1 MGKYREYA
9 KRVRELVRRLYRENR
24 LHEIRSELRVLANRF
39 NMSEELEKQ
48 IKKVI
53 ELEIKKLMDEYKLQI
68 NPDASVL
75 AFISEAR
82 DITERFNRRV
92 FEIVRRAVILGEDD
106 IKIENRIKRLS
117 LVEER
122 HISTISNTIQLGLA
136 RQSAMS
142 VAVSHGNK
150 YFRYMGPKENIR
162 PFCRE
167 HLGGV
172 YSIDEIRA
180 MSNGQGLPVEYYC
193 GGYNCRHRWVVF
205 MGEVKNGV
213 AVHESWQRVYER
225 SNKQGKKVMQEERS
239 IAERLSQYGKVEL
252 NYQKSRK
259 QEGDTD
265 IYFNGKPTQIK
276 QISSTKDDA
285 LRERLHKS
293 RSQADN
299 FIFVIKNKLDDEE
312 GAYKKAKIWLDA
324 HSVKRLFILD
334 ISTNKFIKI

>member
-1 MGKYREYA
+1 MDAYREYI

-24 LHEIRSELRVLANRF
+24 LHEIRSELRVLANRYR
-39 NMSEELEKQ
+39 MSEKMEKQ
-48 IKKVI
+48 IRKVI
-53 ELEIKKLMDEYKLQI
+53 EMETRKLMEEHNMQI
-68 NPDASVL
+68 NPDASTL
-75 AFISEAR
+75 DFIAEAR
-82 DITERFNRRV
+82 DIAERFNRRV
-92 FEIVRRAVILGEDD
+92 FEIVRRAAIRGEDD
-106 IKIENRIKRLS
+106 YEIENRIKRLS
-117 LVEER
+117 LIEER

-136 RQSAMS
+136 RQGAMS
-142 VAVSHGNK
+142 VAISHGNK
-150 YFRYMGPKENIR
+150 YFRYTGPKENIR

-167 HLGGV
+167 HLGKV

-225 SNKQGKKVMQEERS
+225 SSKQGKKIMQEERS

-299 FIFVIKNKLDDEE
+299 FIFVIKNKLYNEE
-312 GAYKKAKIWLDA
+312 EAYKKAKIWLDT
-324 HSVKRLFILD
+324 HSGKRLFILD
-334 ISTNKFIKI
+334 VLTNKFIKI